1 MLQIPGCSAILTAPA
16 PICRRDVDADTF
28 IGRLYQWAATVTS
41 SGNNM
46 PLALPLRVTRT
57 QEGFEVC
64 RLACL
69 TRYMCQCAWMHAS
82 AHGTCTQLLDVIPIE
97 FNFDKLVSCC
107 RCQCCA

>member
-1 MLQIPGCSAILTAPA
+1 MLQMPGCSAILTAPA
-16 PICRRDVDADTF
+16 PICRRDVNADTF

-64 RLACL
+64 RLACS
-69 TRYMCQCAWMHAS
+69 TRYKCQCA
-82 AHGTCTQLLDVIPIE
+82 CTQVRTVHSHSFSMSFHE
-97 FNFDKLVSCC
+97 FNIEKLMSCC